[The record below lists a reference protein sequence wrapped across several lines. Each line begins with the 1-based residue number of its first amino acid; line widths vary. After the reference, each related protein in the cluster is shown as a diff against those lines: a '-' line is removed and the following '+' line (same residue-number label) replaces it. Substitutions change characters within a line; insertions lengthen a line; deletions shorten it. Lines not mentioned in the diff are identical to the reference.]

1 MYLLHILKITQ
12 MIIPTGFQAV
22 RDWHAAVTQPGGP
35 GQGLPGG
42 MPGQLHPIQV
52 VMEVSSVY

>member
-1 MYLLHILKITQ
+1 MQ

-22 RDWHAAVTQPGGP
+22 RDWNAAVTQPGGP

-52 VMEVSSVY
+52 LMEVPSVY